1 MSDTSGDQAV
11 ATLAAAIISI
21 RRDASVPGVRDA
33 LRDAQYLLQP
43 APASPDY
50 KSWKAS
56 FLPEDIKRPG

>member
-1 MSDTSGDQAV
+1 MDKTSNQQAV

-33 LRDAQYLLQP
+33 VRDAEFLMTPDISTP
-43 APASPDY
+43 AY

-56 FLPEDIKRPG
+56 FLPE